1 MEDPDAELVRRAQQE
16 LPRRTSAYNELVR
29 RHSGYVFRRAY
40 GILRSEQDAEDVA
53 QEVFLA
59 TYHNLPKFEPDRAFL
74 HWLSTV
80 TLNACRMSLR
90 RRSQE
95 QRRRTGLK
103 EEPGPRSVEQNTDP
117 TLRRVVLELLDELDP
132 SMRIPLLL
140 RHVNGYSHKEIAQ
153 ELELG
158 ESAVRMRVSRGAKR
172 LRELYEQRQKAALQK
187 QEDKSDG

>member
-1 MEDPDAELVRRAQQE
+1 MEDPDAELVRQAQQE

-40 GILRSEQDAEDVA
+40 AVLRSEQDAEDVA

-59 TYHNLPKFEPDRAFL
+59 AYHNLPKFKPDRPFL

-80 TLNACRMSLR
+80 TLNACRMNLR
-90 RRSQE
+90 RRAQE

-103 EEPGPRSVEQNTDP
+103 EEPTPKSVKQTADP
-117 TLRRVVLELLDELDP
+117 TLRRVVLEMLDELDP

-158 ESAVRMRVSRGAKR
+158 ESAVRMRVSRGAKK
-172 LRELYEQRQKAALQK
+172 LRELYEKRLKEAAAK
-187 QEDKSDG
+187 QEDPADG